1 MQAFLKQWN
10 DTRTSSR
17 THGRTYEICQ
27 CLYAINTKL
36 SSQPAQT
43 FKTEYQPPTSGC
55 FAVCGIQVRE
65 GKNGVFV
72 SMPQRKDT
80 KGEYRDICFP
90 TTAEMRQAI
99 NAAVLGEYER
109 TAQRSSLLDALRE
122 KPRNPPASAETS
134 KAGTDVRYDEK
145 KGRTCARPFLIR
157 WAVLPYSASFLASR
171 YRQYRFMLMPSRF
184 AWKARR

>member
-1 MQAFLKQWN
+1 M
-10 DTRTSSR
+10 
-17 THGRTYEICQ
+17 
-27 CLYAINTKL
+27 

-122 KPRNPPASAETS
+122 KTPEPAS
-134 KAGTDVRYDEK
+134 VRRNFKSRD
-145 KGRTCARPFLIR
+145 RCAR
-157 WAVLPYSASFLASR
+157 
-171 YRQYRFMLMPSRF
+171 
-184 AWKARR
+184 